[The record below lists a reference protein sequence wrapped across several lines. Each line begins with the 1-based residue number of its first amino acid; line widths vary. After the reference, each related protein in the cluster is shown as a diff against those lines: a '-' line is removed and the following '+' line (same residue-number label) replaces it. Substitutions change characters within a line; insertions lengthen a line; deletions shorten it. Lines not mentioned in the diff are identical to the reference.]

1 MNSRLLVLILFF
13 LSGACGLVYEVVWA
27 RELSLIFGVTIFATS
42 TVLAAYMGG
51 LALGS
56 FLVGRFIDRSPNPLR
71 VYAVLEVGIGLLA
84 LLTPLAFSFARSV
97 YVPVA
102 NALEGHFLLFNLVRV
117 LILFLILMVPTTL
130 MGGTVPAIGRFLV
143 ERKESVGWNVG
154 LLYALNTFGAV
165 LGVLLTGFVLIPEL
179 GLTLTTRLAAAGN
192 VSIGLVLLLWGI
204 GKMAPHRRP
213 VAASLPLAS
222 DLSASSAQRR
232 RLVVLVMMVF
242 AISGFAALAYEVVWT
257 RVLVIHVFNTSY
269 AFSLMLAVFLAGLV
283 LGDVLLIR
291 IYDRIEKPVLWLGI
305 VQVGIGISVVGAAA
319 AYIRLG
325 SVGFELLG
333 VTSSESFGQSL
344 TLMLLRAALV
354 MFPFT
359 ILLGMTFPLVAR
371 CVCDD
376 DDSVGRSLG
385 NIYAANTCGSILG
398 SVGAAF
404 VLIPLLGLRNSLL
417 ALSALNVILGALCLW
432 AELASSRRRIAAGVL
447 VAAGLILPSL
457 MIPKTIFFD
466 ALEPDTGKLV
476 YYKEGITDTTSVLEW
491 RPGARLLLYGDGRGT
506 AGTMTDRLN
515 RTLGHLAH
523 LLHPNPR
530 HSLQIGFGVGNTLA
544 AAALH
549 PEVEQLDC
557 AELSSHVRETA
568 TYFWTNQGVLDDPKV
583 NLIVDDGRNY
593 VSRTRTRYEVIT
605 LEPPNIYTASVV
617 NLYTREFYELA
628 SEAMTDDGILM
639 QWIAVGDVNDAE
651 LEQLVRA
658 MVDVFPH
665 VTLWDEGPMAF
676 FKAPTGYLLVV
687 GSKQPLRIDVGELE
701 RRMNAPE
708 IRDDLQRIGLESPAK
723 LLSLFIAGDQGAR
736 RWTADAVAVT
746 DDKTVVD
753 YSTAKSIQSGFGL
766 GFFHLEGDARHRWF
780 RRFTEISRL
789 YQGMR
794 EPVDPLLVNVSD
806 PEKLRAEI
814 QAYHAVFDRSVDEW
828 EVARGANAPN
838 P

>member
-1 MNSRLLVLILFF
+1 
-13 LSGACGLVYEVVWA
+13 
-27 RELSLIFGVTIFATS
+27 
-42 TVLAAYMGG
+42 
-51 LALGS
+51 
-56 FLVGRFIDRSPNPLR
+56 
-71 VYAVLEVGIGLLA
+71 
-84 LLTPLAFSFARSV
+84 
-97 YVPVA
+97 
-102 NALEGHFLLFNLVRV
+102 
-117 LILFLILMVPTTL
+117 
-130 MGGTVPAIGRFLV
+130 
-143 ERKESVGWNVG
+143 
-154 LLYALNTFGAV
+154 
-165 LGVLLTGFVLIPEL
+165 
-179 GLTLTTRLAAAGN
+179 
-192 VSIGLVLLLWGI
+192 
-204 GKMAPHRRP
+204 
-213 VAASLPLAS
+213 
-222 DLSASSAQRR
+222 
-232 RLVVLVMMVF
+232 
-242 AISGFAALAYEVVWT
+242 
-257 RVLVIHVFNTSY
+257 
-269 AFSLMLAVFLAGLV
+269 
-283 LGDVLLIR
+283 
-291 IYDRIEKPVLWLGI
+291 
-305 VQVGIGISVVGAAA
+305 
-319 AYIRLG
+319 
-325 SVGFELLG
+325 
-333 VTSSESFGQSL
+333 
-344 TLMLLRAALV
+344 MLLRAALV

-371 CVCDD
+371 SVCDD
-376 DDSVGRSLG
+376 DDSIGRSLG

-432 AELASSRRRIAAGVL
+432 AEPVDLRRWVAVGVL

-491 RPGARLLLYGDGRGT
+491 KWGGRVQLYGDGRGT

-523 LLHPNPR
+523 LLHPDPR
-530 HSLQIGFGVGNTLA
+530 RSLQIGFGVGNTLA

-557 AELSSHVRETA
+557 AELSGHVRETA

-593 VSRTRTRYEVIT
+593 VLRTRTRYEVIT

-665 VTLWDEGPMAF
+665 ITLWDEGPMAF
-676 FKAPTGYLLVV
+676 FKGPTGYLLVV

-701 RRMNAPE
+701 RRMKASE
-708 IRDDLQRIGLESPAK
+708 IRDDLQRIGLASPAK

-753 YSTAKSIQSGFGL
+753 YSTAKSVTSGFGL
-766 GFFHLEGDARHRWF
+766 GFFRLEGEARHRWF
-780 RRFTEISRL
+780 QRFTEIGRL
-789 YQGMR
+789 YQKMR
-794 EPVDPLLVNVSD
+794 EPIDPLLVNVSD

-814 QAYHAVFDRSVDEW
+814 QAYQAAFDRSVDEW
-828 EVARGANAPN
+828 EVARGPNAPN

>member
-27 RELSLIFGVTIFATS
+27 RELSLIFGITIFATS

-71 VYAVLEVGIGLLA
+71 VYAILEVGIGLLA
-84 LLTPLAFSFARSV
+84 LLTPLAFSFARSF
-97 YVPVA
+97 YVLAA

-143 ERKESVGWNVG
+143 DRKENVGWNVG

-165 LGVLLTGFVLIPEL
+165 LGVLITGFVLIPEF
-179 GLTLTTRLAAAGN
+179 GLSLTTRMAAAGN
-192 VSIGLVLLLWGI
+192 VSIGLILLLWGV
-204 GKMAPHRRP
+204 GKMAPKERP
-213 VAASLPLAS
+213 VAASQPS
-222 DLSASSAQRR
+222 ESPTKRR
-232 RLVVLVMMVF
+232 RLVVLVMVVF
-242 AISGFAALAYEVVWT
+242 AVSGFAALAYEVVWT
-257 RVLVIHVFNTSY
+257 RVMVIHVFNTSY
-269 AFSLMLAVFLAGLV
+269 AFSLMLAVFLTGLV

-291 IYDRIEKPVLWLGI
+291 IYDRIEKPVFWLGM

-319 AYIRLG
+319 AYIPLS
-325 SVGFELLG
+325 SVSFELLG
-333 VTSSESFGQSL
+333 ITSSESFGQSL
-344 TLMLLRAALV
+344 LLMLLRAALV

-371 CVCDD
+371 SVCNDD
-376 DDSVGRSLG
+376 GSIGRSLG
-385 NIYAANTCGSILG
+385 NIYAANTCGAILG
-398 SVGAAF
+398 SLGAAF
-404 VLIPLLGLRNSLL
+404 VLIPLLGLRGSLL
-417 ALSALNVILGALCLW
+417 ALSALNVTLGALCIW
-432 AELASSRRRIAAGVL
+432 AEPVRLRRRVAAGVL

-457 MIPKTIFFD
+457 LIPKTIFFD
-466 ALEPDTGKLV
+466 ALEPEYGKLI
-476 YYKEGITDTTSVLEW
+476 YYEEGITDTTSVLEW
-491 RPGARLLLYGDGRGT
+491 KSGGRTQLYGDRRGT

-530 HSLQIGFGVGNTLA
+530 RSLQIGFGVGNTLA

-557 AELSSHVRETA
+557 AELSDHARETA

-593 VSRTRTRYEVIT
+593 LLRTRTRYEVIT

-639 QWIAVGDVNDAE
+639 QWISVGDVNDAE

-701 RRMNAPE
+701 RRMDAPE
-708 IRDDLQRIGLESPAK
+708 LRDDLQRIGLASPAK

-736 RWTADAVAVT
+736 SWTADAVAIT

-753 YSTAKSIQSGFGL
+753 YSTAKSVTSGFGL
-766 GFFHLEGDARHRWF
+766 GFFRLEGEARHRWF
-780 RRFTEISRL
+780 QRFTEIGRL

-814 QAYHAVFDRSVDEW
+814 RAYQAAFDRSVDEW
-828 EVARGANAPN
+828 EVARGPNAPN

>member
-27 RELSLIFGVTIFATS
+27 RELSLIFGITIFATS

-71 VYAVLEVGIGLLA
+71 VYAILEVGIGLLA
-84 LLTPLAFSFARSV
+84 LLTPLAFSFARSI

-165 LGVLLTGFVLIPEL
+165 LGVLITGFVLIPEF

-204 GKMAPHRRP
+204 GKMAPEGRP
-213 VAASLPLAS
+213 AAASLPPVSNLGES
-222 DLSASSAQRR
+222 PVRRR

-242 AISGFAALAYEVVWT
+242 ALSGFAALAYEVVWT

-291 IYDRIEKPVLWLGI
+291 IYDRIEKPVFWLGI

-319 AYIRLG
+319 AYMPLS
-325 SVGFELLG
+325 SVTFELLG
-333 VTSSESFGQSL
+333 ITSAESFGQSL
-344 TLMLLRAALV
+344 SLMLLRAALV

-371 CVCDD
+371 AVCDD
-376 DDSVGRSLG
+376 DDTVGRSLG

-404 VLIPLLGLRNSLL
+404 VLIPLLGLRGSLL
-417 ALSALNVILGALCLW
+417 ALSALNVLLGALCLW
-432 AELASSRRRIAAGVL
+432 AEPLSLRGRVATGVL
-447 VAAGLILPSL
+447 VAAGLILPSV
-457 MIPKTIFFD
+457 MVPKTIFFD
-466 ALEPDTGKLV
+466 ALEPDYGKLI

-491 RPGARLLLYGDGRGT
+491 KSGGRTQLYGDRRGT

-515 RTLGHLAH
+515 RTSGHLAH

-530 HSLQIGFGVGNTLA
+530 RSLQIGFGVGNTLA

-557 AELSSHVRETA
+557 AELSDHVRETA

-593 VSRTRTRYEVIT
+593 LLRTRTRYEVIT

-628 SEAMTDDGILM
+628 SEAMADDGILM
-639 QWIAVGDVNDAE
+639 QWISVGDVNDAE
-651 LEQLVRA
+651 LAQLVRA
-658 MVDVFPH
+658 MVDVFPD

-676 FKAPTGYLLVV
+676 FKAPTAYLLVV

-701 RRMNAPE
+701 RRMKGPE
-708 IRDDLQRIGLESPAK
+708 LRDDLERIDLESPAK

-736 RWTADAVAVT
+736 RWTADAVAIT

-753 YSTAKSIQSGFGL
+753 YSTAKSVTSGFGL
-766 GFFHLEGDARHRWF
+766 GFFRLEGEARNRWF
-780 RRFTEISRL
+780 QRFTEIGRL

-794 EPVDPLLVNVSD
+794 EPIDPLLVNVSE

-814 QAYHAVFDRSVDEW
+814 QGHHAAFDRSVDEW
-828 EVARGANAPN
+828 EVARGPSAPN